1 MLEQRLNLTLAPSLV
16 VVTHIPS
23 GEGKKNPD
31 QNRRTVPIERR
42 HSKEGINYSERL
54 RDLGRSQ
61 RLWTQQMKHDIWK

>member
-42 HSKEGINYSERL
+42 HSKEGKIIVKDSEIWGGV
-54 RDLGRSQ
+54 RDYGRS
-61 RLWTQQMKHDIWK
+61 K